1 MKLPLLNIP
10 DSEKNEEW
18 VRKVIIAILSYY
30 HSYDRYNSIKK
41 KDFDNYLIVDGKFD
55 QKQFEYVTKAYGLT
69 TPARLVNYPII
80 LPKLDLLAGE
90 LMSQPLQFTVDVINR
105 DAKRRKNEAKVN
117 AAAETLLR
125 PIRREIEQVVGTK
138 LKDEELGMAIPKDI
152 EEFKNM
158 KFRDHIED
166 YVTVGLNDLI
176 ERQNL
181 KHVFKRGFYDLG
193 IVAKEFYH
201 VYVKNQ
207 HPHAERLDPRIVI
220 YDADYN
226 EEDIEHG
233 KFAGKDKYY
242 TLNEILDM
250 LPDLEKKKVEELQ
263 EMEGMDES
271 SRAKANLSGRWFVDE
286 EGSGLKIRVVYMQF
300 RALKKV
306 RYKVSENKFAPDNP
320 YMKLLKESYKPKK
333 GEKIVEKYI
342 DDIWEGYLIGD
353 KIMHGCRRMPNQI
366 SYEEN
371 YAKKSLSIFGIRPNT
386 FSGSATSQVDK
397 LKNVQMLYNVTMYH
411 IELAMARAGG
421 KAIVYDVAQKPKGY
435 SLTDVMHHAKNS
447 GMVIINSQQEGHQ
460 TNSFNQFSQIDFSLS
475 NSIQGLFNLKM
486 TLEDLAD
493 KLTGISAAR
502 AGINKSG
509 DLVGVNERNVMQSSL
524 ITLPMFEAHYKIVSK
539 VLNRMAGLM
548 KMIYPGNPRMANL
561 FGDNGMLSIQMDSST
576 SLDEVSVY
584 VTNSG
589 KETQDKSM
597 MAQVL
602 SQAVASGQGDLKM
615 IAKALRADTA
625 SDVERIIDEGV
636 TAIQEVAQA
645 NEERN
650 QELQQ
655 QANEINAQKIQVPLE
670 VAKVKAES
678 DVQVAEIN
686 KQAKLEDTGQKLTH
700 DGDLFTAEKESELD
714 KEMLQS
720 SNRQIEEG
728 NKVNN
733 KNSE

>member
-1 MKLPLLNIP
+1 
-10 DSEKNEEW
+10 
-18 VRKVIIAILSYY
+18 
-30 HSYDRYNSIKK
+30 
-41 KDFDNYLIVDGKFD
+41 
-55 QKQFEYVTKAYGLT
+55 
-69 TPARLVNYPII
+69 
-80 LPKLDLLAGE
+80 
-90 LMSQPLQFTVDVINR
+90 
-105 DAKRRKNEAKVN
+105 
-117 AAAETLLR
+117 
-125 PIRREIEQVVGTK
+125 
-138 LKDEELGMAIPKDI
+138 
-152 EEFKNM
+152 
-158 KFRDHIED
+158 
-166 YVTVGLNDLI
+166 
-176 ERQNL
+176 
-181 KHVFKRGFYDLG
+181 
-193 IVAKEFYH
+193 
-201 VYVKNQ
+201 
-207 HPHAERLDPRIVI
+207 
-220 YDADYN
+220 
-226 EEDIEHG
+226 
-233 KFAGKDKYY
+233 
-242 TLNEILDM
+242 
-250 LPDLEKKKVEELQ
+250 
-263 EMEGMDES
+263 
-271 SRAKANLSGRWFVDE
+271 
-286 EGSGLKIRVVYMQF
+286 
-300 RALKKV
+300 
-306 RYKVSENKFAPDNP
+306 
-320 YMKLLKESYKPKK
+320 
-333 GEKIVEKYI
+333 
-342 DDIWEGYLIGD
+342 
-353 KIMHGCRRMPNQI
+353 
-366 SYEEN
+366 
-371 YAKKSLSIFGIRPNT
+371 
-386 FSGSATSQVDK
+386 
-397 LKNVQMLYNVTMYH
+397 MLYNVTMYH